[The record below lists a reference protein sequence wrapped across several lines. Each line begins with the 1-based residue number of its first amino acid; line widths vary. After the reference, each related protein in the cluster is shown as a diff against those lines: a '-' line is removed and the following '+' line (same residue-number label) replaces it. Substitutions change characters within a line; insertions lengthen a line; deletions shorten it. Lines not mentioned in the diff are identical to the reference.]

1 MRKIFKTIIVASLAT
16 LAMPLSASTMQTY
29 TASSDSIDTTV
40 EPADTLREKLAQMET
55 RMASMEQEQEM
66 QKTWKRRKYWK
77 IGITSPNLE
86 RTDGEEMKWKT
97 NGSFFIQKGRTS
109 YLHSKPIAGMIK
121 FGIDYGFL
129 DFTYSKLELKEVAYS
144 NESGTRASD
153 GFDDIVEREP
163 ERAHELPR
171 IRPRLPL
178 AQVARKEDL
187 GVLVGEARRP
197 QNRDQRLHAPRAKP
211 RLFHELPRGA
221 DGALLA
227 ALELARGDLERH
239 ATERHAVL
247 AHEADAAVPIE
258 RDDACPAVVPDD
270 LAVAT
275 GTVGKAHVEG
285 VGAEDLPLPSARIA
299 LHSLRERGVGLERGA
314 DRGDAGCC
322 FHTEFLP
329 QCTDGQQNRGRDP
342 FLPDSS

>member
-1 MRKIFKTIIVASLAT
+1 MRKIFKTIVVASFAA
-16 LAMPLSASTMQTY
+16 LAMPLTASTMQTY

-153 GFDDIVEREP
+153 GFDDIGIS
-163 ERAHELPR
+163 ELTG
-171 IRPRLPL
+171 I
-178 AQVARKEDL
+178 DL
-187 GVLVGEARRP
+187 GMHKIDYGLHVGPSVSVNPWNKLIATAYFHVMP
-197 QNRDQRLHAPRAKP
+197 TASCVIQNDN
-211 RLFHELPRGA
+211 FSYGF
-221 DGALLA
+221 GCMMA
-227 ALELARGDLERH
+227 AG
-239 ATERHAVL
+239 VS
-247 AHEADAAVPIE
+247 
-258 RDDACPAVVPDD
+258 
-270 LAVAT
+270 VAY
-275 GTVGKAHVEG
+275 KAISLGVEG
-285 VGAEDLPLPSARIA
+285 VWGKVKYTQTDFSGDED
-299 LHSLRERGVGLERGA
+299 E
-314 DRGDAGCC
+314 DNDY
-322 FHTEFLP
+322 
-329 QCTDGQQNRGRDP
+329 
-342 FLPDSS
+342 DSSDEEDNASYFNTEKFTLKQSGIRAYIAFRL

>member
-1 MRKIFKTIIVASLAT
+1 MRKIFKTIVVASFAT

-29 TASSDSIDTTV
+29 TASSDTIDTTTNDPIATVATDQNTTV
-40 EPADTLREKLAQMET
+40 EPADTLREQLAQMES

-153 GFDDIVEREP
+153 GFDDIVSGDP
-163 ERAHELPR
+163 NGDIGISELTG
-171 IRPRLPL
+171 I
-178 AQVARKEDL
+178 DL
-187 GVLVGEARRP
+187 GMHKIDYGLHVGPSISVNPWNKLIATAYFHVMP
-197 QNRDQRLHAPRAKP
+197 TASCVIQNDN
-211 RLFHELPRGA
+211 FSYGF
-221 DGALLA
+221 GCMMA
-227 ALELARGDLERH
+227 AG
-239 ATERHAVL
+239 VS
-247 AHEADAAVPIE
+247 
-258 RDDACPAVVPDD
+258 
-270 LAVAT
+270 VAYKVISL
-275 GTVGKAHVEG
+275 GVEG
-285 VGAEDLPLPSARIA
+285 VWGKVKYTQTDFSGDED
-299 LHSLRERGVGLERGA
+299 E
-314 DRGDAGCC
+314 DNDY
-322 FHTEFLP
+322 
-329 QCTDGQQNRGRDP
+329 
-342 FLPDSS
+342 DSSDEEDNASYFNTEKFTLKQSGIRAYIAFRL

>member
-1 MRKIFKTIIVASLAT
+1 MRKIFKTIVVASLAT

-29 TASSDSIDTTV
+29 TASSDTIDTTTNDPIATVATDQNTTV
-40 EPADTLREKLAQMET
+40 EPADTLREKLAQMES

-153 GFDDIVEREP
+153 GFDDIVSGDP
-163 ERAHELPR
+163 NGDIGISELTG
-171 IRPRLPL
+171 I
-178 AQVARKEDL
+178 DL
-187 GVLVGEARRP
+187 GMHKIDYGLHVGPSISVNPWNKLIATAYFHVMP
-197 QNRDQRLHAPRAKP
+197 TASCVIQNDN
-211 RLFHELPRGA
+211 FSYGF
-221 DGALLA
+221 GCMMA
-227 ALELARGDLERH
+227 AG
-239 ATERHAVL
+239 VS
-247 AHEADAAVPIE
+247 
-258 RDDACPAVVPDD
+258 
-270 LAVAT
+270 VAYKVISL
-275 GTVGKAHVEG
+275 GVEG
-285 VGAEDLPLPSARIA
+285 VWGKVKYTQTDFSGDED
-299 LHSLRERGVGLERGA
+299 E
-314 DRGDAGCC
+314 DNDY
-322 FHTEFLP
+322 
-329 QCTDGQQNRGRDP
+329 
-342 FLPDSS
+342 DSSDEEDNASYFNTEKFTLKQSGIRAYIAFRL

>member
-29 TASSDSIDTTV
+29 TASSDSIDATV

-55 RMASMEQEQEM
+55 RMASMEQEM

-153 GFDDIVEREP
+153 GFDDIVSGDP
-163 ERAHELPR
+163 DGDIGISELTG
-171 IRPRLPL
+171 I
-178 AQVARKEDL
+178 DL
-187 GVLVGEARRP
+187 GMHKIDYSLHVGPSISVNPWNKLIASAYFHVMP
-197 QNRDQRLHAPRAKP
+197 TASCVIQNDN
-211 RLFHELPRGA
+211 FSYGF
-221 DGALLA
+221 GCMMA
-227 ALELARGDLERH
+227 AG
-239 ATERHAVL
+239 VS
-247 AHEADAAVPIE
+247 
-258 RDDACPAVVPDD
+258 
-270 LAVAT
+270 VAY
-275 GTVGKAHVEG
+275 KAISLGVEG
-285 VGAEDLPLPSARIA
+285 VWGKVKYTQTDFSGDED
-299 LHSLRERGVGLERGA
+299 E
-314 DRGDAGCC
+314 DNDY
-322 FHTEFLP
+322 
-329 QCTDGQQNRGRDP
+329 
-342 FLPDSS
+342 DSSDEEDNASYFNTEKFTLKQSGIRAYIAFRL

>member
-1 MRKIFKTIIVASLAT
+1 MRKIFKTIVVASFAA
-16 LAMPLSASTMQTY
+16 LAMPLTASTMQTY

-153 GFDDIVEREP
+153 GFDDIGIS
-163 ERAHELPR
+163 ELTG
-171 IRPRLPL
+171 I
-178 AQVARKEDL
+178 DL
-187 GVLVGEARRP
+187 GMHKIDYALHVGPSISVNPWNKLIATAYFHVMP
-197 QNRDQRLHAPRAKP
+197 TASSVIQNDN
-211 RLFHELPRGA
+211 FSYGF
-221 DGALLA
+221 GCMMA
-227 ALELARGDLERH
+227 AG
-239 ATERHAVL
+239 VS
-247 AHEADAAVPIE
+247 
-258 RDDACPAVVPDD
+258 
-270 LAVAT
+270 VAY
-275 GTVGKAHVEG
+275 KAISLGVEG
-285 VGAEDLPLPSARIA
+285 VWGKVKYTQTDFSGDED
-299 LHSLRERGVGLERGA
+299 E
-314 DRGDAGCC
+314 DNDY
-322 FHTEFLP
+322 
-329 QCTDGQQNRGRDP
+329 
-342 FLPDSS
+342 DSSDEEDNGSLFNTEKFTLKQSGIRAYIAIRL